1 MVMGSVPFA
10 IFPHRDNLHLCEI
23 PGRLSISG
31 LRDVRAKCWEV
42 EGRRT
47 NNRDD
52 LHLPDGH
59 LCGWFVAMADDIE
72 TYLLVSGVVFFIISL
87 FALLERAEH
96 PEVRILCDRRRRLI
110 ALQCLHQCHNHN
122 RAYSQDGAVHIRR
135 RCSSAFRRPYFCSVP
150 AFV

>member
-72 TYLLVSGVVFFIISL
+72 TYLLVSGVVFFCYITVCVVGKGGTSGGTDSL
-87 FALLERAEH
+87 
-96 PEVRILCDRRRRLI
+96 
-110 ALQCLHQCHNHN
+110 
-122 RAYSQDGAVHIRR
+122 
-135 RCSSAFRRPYFCSVP
+135 RPT
-150 AFV
+150 A